1 MSLGI
6 FRPLCLRGDW
16 RNPLSAKMTCHL
28 ASTSIAK
35 GSTLCEIGSV
45 TWIYPGQHHSSQ
57 REKLHLQG
65 ENHLGVFSALERYY
79 RRGMRC
85 QSLHL
90 LVRKS
95 KQRLVKID
103 GGKFGGTLG
112 WRRSTGEL

>member
-35 GSTLCEIGSV
+35 GSTLCEIVSV

-57 REKLHLQG
+57 REKVASPG
-65 ENHLGVFSALERYY
+65 
-79 RRGMRC
+79 
-85 QSLHL
+85 
-90 LVRKS
+90 RKS
-95 KQRLVKID
+95 SRGLLCSREILQTRDEMSKFAFVGEKKQAKIGQD
-103 GGKFGGTLG
+103 
-112 WRRSTGEL
+112 